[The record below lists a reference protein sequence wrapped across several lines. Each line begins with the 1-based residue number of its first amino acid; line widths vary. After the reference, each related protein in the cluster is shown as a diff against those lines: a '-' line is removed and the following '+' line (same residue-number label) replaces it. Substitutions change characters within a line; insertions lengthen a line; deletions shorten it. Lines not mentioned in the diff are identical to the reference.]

1 MLDRD
6 TVAWNVLI
14 SCYVRNGRTRDA
26 FSLFDVMQRPENG
39 CKPDNVTCLLLL
51 QGSAQLC
58 GLSFGERVHDYVE
71 EHGYGKSVKICN
83 SLIAMYARC
92 RCVDKV
98 VRVFRGMLVKDVVT
112 WTLLIT
118 GLAINGQGRDAI
130 EAFTEMQRRGIHPDV
145 QTFTGY
151 TCSIAA
157 TKDVIQALKEHLVQP
172 LLPTKPKVIET
183 LLGTPEMLEIG
194 KVFGDLARFD
204 VKMHAVVLLYNYYHI
219 KVFPKLEYL
228 DGESFCKVVVN
239 AKQNLLAFMKD
250 MSTLYIRAMLENQ
263 FSIIEQEI
271 VDACNICTSL
281 DAPKVAPR
289 INEWPVSK
297 IAILLTDST

>member
-98 VRVFRGMLVKDVVT
+98 VRVFR
-112 WTLLIT
+112 
-118 GLAINGQGRDAI
+118 
-130 EAFTEMQRRGIHPDV
+130 
-145 QTFTGY
+145 
-151 TCSIAA
+151 
-157 TKDVIQALKEHLVQP
+157 
-172 LLPTKPKVIET
+172 VIET